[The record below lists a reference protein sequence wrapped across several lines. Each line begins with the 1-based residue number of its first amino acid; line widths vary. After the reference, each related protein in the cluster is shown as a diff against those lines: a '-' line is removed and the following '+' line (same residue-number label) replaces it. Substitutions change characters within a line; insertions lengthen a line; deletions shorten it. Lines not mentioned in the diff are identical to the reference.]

1 MSKIID
7 NFEAEYEYIINKGSV
22 LYFKTNKA
30 ADKYRLVAIDVDN
43 PGEVKEVRTD
53 TNPHW

>member
-53 TNPHW
+53 RNLH